1 MSIEIMVALTL
12 VDAESLADMRQ
23 QPRRFISLEAAR
35 DIAAALRTANNP
47 RSRHYAHNLA
57 DGIDKAI
64 ADACALQGVRLPA

>member
-12 VDAESLADMRQ
+12 VDAESLADLRQ
-23 QPRRFISLEAAR
+23 QPRRFIPLYAAQ
-35 DIAAALRTANNP
+35 DIADALRAATPACP
-47 RSRHYAHNLA
+47 YALNLA